1 VTRIIT
7 ERQYHHVAPRLAAC
21 GFVAE
26 VQGRF
31 FSISVGTY
39 CPKVLLTVESLRNTM
54 GALKQR
60 SRTHE
65 KI

>member
-31 FSISVGTY
+31 LLLYQSV
-39 CPKVLLTVESLRNTM
+39 RI
-54 GALKQR
+54 ALK
-60 SRTHE
+60 SY
-65 KI
+65 